1 MINLHIDIDKTEA
14 TNMWNDIIKFLTI
27 AIIVHLLMYS
37 VDNYGNLFDEDILK
51 ILLYITIGILVYYL
65 IVKKMSNKLFLH
77 NKQQK
82 LTSTATSTV
91 HDKKNMKSAFKKSKR
106 KNRKHVRFD
115 E

>member
-91 HDKKNMKSAFKKSKR
+91 HDKKI
-106 KNRKHVRFD
+106 
-115 E
+115 